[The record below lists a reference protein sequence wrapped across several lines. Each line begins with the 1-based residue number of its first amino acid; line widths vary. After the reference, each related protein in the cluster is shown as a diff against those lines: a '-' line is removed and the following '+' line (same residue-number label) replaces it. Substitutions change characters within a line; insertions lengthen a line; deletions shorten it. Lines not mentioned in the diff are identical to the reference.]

1 MATLA
6 LSEVKPYVL
15 LVEDHDDLRWLL
27 GDVLRQAGIPVMTA
41 KDGSDAMNVLKTAS
55 CPPVMVITDLSM
67 PRMDGRQLVEAMQ
80 RDEQLRRVQVL
91 VITGD
96 EDPKLPADSNF
107 VLRKPFEADA
117 VSRLALAA
125 IRASNLS

>member
-6 LSEVKPYVL
+6 LSEVKPYIL

-41 KDGSDAMNVLKTAS
+41 KDGTDALNVLKNAS
-55 CPPVMVITDLSM
+55 IPPVMVITDLSM
-67 PRMDGRQLVEAMQ
+67 PRMDGRQFVEAMQ
-80 RDEQLRRVQVL
+80 LEDDLRKVPVV

-96 EDPKLPADSNF
+96 ENPQLPPESHF
-107 VLRKPFEADA
+107 VLRKPFEAEA

-125 IRASNLS
+125 IRASNFR